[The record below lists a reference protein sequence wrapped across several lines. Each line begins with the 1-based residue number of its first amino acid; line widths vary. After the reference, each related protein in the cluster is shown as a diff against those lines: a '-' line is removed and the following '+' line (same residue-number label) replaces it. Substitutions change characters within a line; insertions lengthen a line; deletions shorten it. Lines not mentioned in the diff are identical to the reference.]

1 MRTKEDISII
11 TGRILDKIKDYFKDG
26 GFVLLGHVL
35 VLVQDKQLVREVRLA
50 AAKRFG
56 DEWLKMDAF
65 TPRSFC
71 LRLLR
76 CNYKRYNARFYEHKR
91 KIEDGAEFEPGTD
104 EDYGYPLYGDFR
116 VLEMGDNDYNSWTTF
131 GVYEDYIVN
140 DACNMFDDF
149 TDLYYQY
156 QAVIDQEGNLYDPI
170 NEGLDE
176 ILRRIDNKY
185 RGKKHM

>member
-1 MRTKEDISII
+1 MRTKEEISII

-26 GFVLLGHVL
+26 SFVLLGHVL

-91 KIEDGAEFEPGTD
+91 KIEAGVEFEPGTD

-149 TDLYYQY
+149 TDLNYQY
-156 QAVIDQEGNLYDPI
+156 QAVIDQDGNLYDPI

-176 ILRRIDNKY
+176 ILRNIYNKY
-185 RGKKHM
+185 RREKHM